1 MKLALGTVQFGLDYG
16 VSNYNGKTI
25 DDQALK
31 ILNYAWH
38 NGIDTLDTART
49 YGDSEKIIGR
59 VSNKYKWNII
69 TKTPSFTGEE
79 ISKEQLKLLDT
90 SFNKSLSDLHRE
102 SVDTLLVHSADDLLK
117 PGGIKLFEKITR
129 LKESGLINNIGVS
142 VYNYK
147 QIDYL
152 LDHYKVDIIQLPIN
166 ILDQRLIRSG
176 HLKKIKKYGVEIH
189 ARSVFLQGL
198 LLMSIDNI
206 PPYFFPIKKKLEN
219 FIKKTKELSMS
230 RLELA
235 LAFVQSIDEI
245 DKVIVGVNTLEQL
258 SEVINASR
266 TQIRFSEFSDL
277 AVDNQDFIDPTR
289 WRV

>member
-189 ARSVFLQGL
+189 ARSVFMQGL
-198 LLMSIDNI
+198 LLMPLRTLPSYFSKIYNNI
-206 PPYFFPIKKKLEN
+206 EE
-219 FIKKTKELSMS
+219 FIIQAHNNSLSNI
-230 RLELA
+230 ELA
-235 LAFVQSIDEI
+235 LGFVQGINEI
-245 DKVIVGVNTLEQL
+245 DKIIVGVNTIDQL
-258 SEVINASR
+258 RDIINVSK
-266 TQIRFSEFSDL
+266 TKVNFKEYSNL
-277 AVDNQDFIDPTR
+277 AVSDTFYLNPSN
-289 WRV
+289 WKL